1 MNFII
6 VRILIQEDLEANQEG
21 RDLGRQYPTEN
32 PYELLKHRI
41 PNSFPDR
48 YKGY

>member
-1 MNFII
+1 LRQKKN
-6 VRILIQEDLEANQEG
+6 LGANQEG

-32 PYELLKHRI
+32 PYKLLKHRI
-41 PNSFPDR
+41 PKGFPDR